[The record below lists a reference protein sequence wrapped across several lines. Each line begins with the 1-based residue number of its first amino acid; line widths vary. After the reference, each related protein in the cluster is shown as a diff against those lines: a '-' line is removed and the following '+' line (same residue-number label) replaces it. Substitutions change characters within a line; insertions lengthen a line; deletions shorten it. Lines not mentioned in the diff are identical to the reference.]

1 MKRVKPEAAITTGV
15 GEGPVVPQQAP
26 APEPTIFD
34 KLDSFK
40 KELDSVADLCRGGR
54 WARAIRNMKDMQKDL
69 GALAKE
75 IQVEYLEDIED

>member
-15 GEGPVVPQQAP
+15 GEGPVVTPVRT
-26 APEPTIFD
+26 PEPTIFD